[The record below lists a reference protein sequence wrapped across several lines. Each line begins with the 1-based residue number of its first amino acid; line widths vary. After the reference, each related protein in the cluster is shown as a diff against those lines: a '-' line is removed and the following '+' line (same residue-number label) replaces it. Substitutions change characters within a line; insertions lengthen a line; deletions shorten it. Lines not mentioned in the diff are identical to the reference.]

1 MMTMNT
7 HCCCKPLSDNP
18 AACGCCEG
26 TELLTPLA
34 TLNRPGLAALSY
46 RIGTHAAF
54 LESMQARLSNLC
66 LDEETDC
73 RQGKG
78 RFPLRQLTTRRADD
92 FSIALLDAWAT
103 IGDVLTF
110 YQERIANEGYLR
122 TATERR
128 SVLELARLVGYA
140 LRPGVSSSVYLAYTI
155 DPKHTAETIIL
166 AGSRAQS
173 VPGQGELPQS
183 FETSEELKA
192 RAIWNDLKP
201 RLARPQT
208 EKSIRQ
214 GNGDCAHVYLKGT
227 TTNLKPNDP
236 LLIDFTGDENKL
248 PEFFRVKEVIPDAAA
263 NRTRVVLLESVVNN
277 VGKAIQS
284 VTADHVQTV
293 LQPSANVSETGTSAS
308 GNAPFNFIQKLAL
321 SPSIHPASSRKLNL
335 NLDTLF
341 FSNTAGGNSSLL
353 SDDLRQS
360 LAASEV
366 SHAVLGAFMTAQ
378 RDKLGAAVSHA
389 QVTLPNPVKVYA
401 LRVKASLFGHNA
413 PKEPRYQ
420 PAATKGPL
428 FSCRNPNAG
437 SLLPQQYWPE
447 WTLASDE
454 NPNNYLFLD
463 TEYQSI
469 VPNSFIAVQFP
480 TNSESTEYKVETF
493 RIADVVTRSRNA
505 YGLSMP
511 TTVIELPKGKS
522 WWEFKSQQGTN
533 DFTRLIRG
541 TRVYAESELL
551 ELAEEPNEDP
561 VCDGADELIELDGF
575 YEGLESGRWVI
586 VSGEREIEGTN
597 GVRFSELAMLSGVSH
612 GLVPPGKEEEAH
624 EGDKALDGDRMH
636 TFIRLATDLAYR
648 FKRDTVTIHGN
659 VVKATHG
666 ETRSEVLGSGDGSQP
681 LQRFELKQPPLTFVP
696 ASNPSG
702 VESTLQV
709 YVNDVRWHESAM
721 LAGLGK
727 NDRRFMTRTDDAGKT
742 SVIFGN
748 GNEGAR
754 LPTGIENVRAVYR
767 NGIGK
772 SGNVKAE
779 QISLLSSK
787 PLGVKAVVNPLP
799 ASGGADRETRD
810 QARKNVP
817 LGVKAL
823 DRLVSVQDYEDFT
836 RVFAGIGKAR
846 AVEISDGRRR
856 IVHLTIAGIDDIPI
870 ETHSDLYRNLTE
882 ALRRQGDADQPFRIE
897 LRELKLLV
905 LSANVR
911 IHPDFLWEEVEP
923 RIRARLLDVFSFER
937 REPGRDALLSEA
949 IAAMQSVRG
958 VTYVDVDSFGGI
970 PEKQAGEDGVRR
982 LLTPKEITDAV
993 REIVEESRTSGPASR
1008 VGANLASYEKE
1019 VLRPAQLAYLTP
1031 LVPDTL
1037 ILNEVPR

>member
-46 RIGTHAAF
+46 RIGTHATF

-73 RQGKG
+73 KQGKG

-128 SVLELARLVGYA
+128 SVLEMARLVGYQ

-155 DPKHTAETIIL
+155 DPKHTAETVIP
-166 AGSRAQS
+166 AGSRSQS

-192 RAIWNDLKP
+192 RALWNDLKP
-201 RLARPQT
+201 RLSRPQT
-208 EKSIRQ
+208 EKGIRQ

-236 LLIDFTGDENKL
+236 LLIDFSGNSDS
-248 PEFFRVKEVIPDAAA
+248 PGFFRVKEVIPDAAA
-263 NRTRVVLLESVVNN
+263 NRTRVVLQCRSESN
-277 VGKAIQS
+277 VGNKAANQPGGIQ
-284 VTADHVQTV
+284 
-293 LQPSANVSETGTSAS
+293 QPSVSTVEANAVINSNTS
-308 GNAPFNFIQKLAL
+308 PKLIQNLTRL
-321 SPSIHPASSRKLNL
+321 PSIQPASSRRLNL
-335 NLDTLF
+335 SFNTLF
-341 FSNTAGGNSSLL
+341 PPSSTVVSNALHP
-353 SDDLRQS
+353 S
-360 LAASEV
+360 LAASEA
-366 SHAVLGAFMTAQ
+366 SHAVLSRFMSVQ
-378 RDKLGAAVSHA
+378 HDQWKSAVSHA
-389 QVTLPNPVKVYA
+389 EVTPPNPVKVYA

-420 PAATKGPL
+420 PTATKGVL

-437 SLLPQQYWPE
+437 NLLPQQYWPE
-447 WTLASDE
+447 WALAEDE
-454 NPNNYLFLD
+454 KPNHLFLD
-463 TEYQSI
+463 AEYKSI
-469 VPNSFIAVQFP
+469 VPGSFIAAQSP
-480 TNSESTEYKVETF
+480 TDSEYKVETF

-505 YGLSMP
+505 YGLSTS
-511 TTVIELPKGKS
+511 TTVIDLGEKKWRSSDSKS
-522 WWEFKSQQGTN
+522 PEN
-533 DFTRLIRG
+533 FTKFIRG
-541 TRVYAESELL
+541 TSVYAESELL
-551 ELAEEPNEDP
+551 ELAEEPIEDP
-561 VCDGADELIELDGF
+561 VCSGSDDLIELDGF
-575 YEGLESGRWVI
+575 YEGLEPGRWVI
-586 VSGEREIEGTN
+586 VSGEREIEGTS
-597 GVRFSELAMLSGVSH
+597 GVRFSELAMLSGVFH
-612 GLVPPGKEEEAH
+612 GLVPPGEEEEAH
-624 EGDKALDGDRMH
+624 EGDKALDGDKMH
-636 TFIRLATDLAYR
+636 TFIKLATDLAYR

-666 ETRSEVLGSGDGSQP
+666 ETRSEVLGSGNGSTP

-702 VESTLQV
+702 IESTLQV
-709 YVNDVRWHESAM
+709 YVNDVRWHESEM

-727 NDRRFMTRTDDAGKT
+727 NDWRFITRTDDAGKT

-748 GNEGAR
+748 GTAGAR
-754 LPTGIENVRAVYR
+754 LPTGIENVRAIYR

-772 SGNVKAE
+772 SGNVKTA

-787 PLGVKAVVNPLP
+787 PLGVKAVINPLP

-846 AVEISDGRRR
+846 AVEISDGRRQ
-856 IVHLTIAGIDDIPI
+856 IVHLTIAGVDDIPI
-870 ETHSDLYRNLTE
+870 EIHSDLYRNLTE
-882 ALRRQGDADQPFRIE
+882 ALRQLGDSYQPFRIE
-897 LRELKLLV
+897 SRELKLLV
-905 LSANVR
+905 LSAKVR
-911 IHPDFLWEEVEP
+911 IHPDFVWEEVEP
-923 RIRARLLDVFSFER
+923 RIRAHLEDIFSFER
-937 REPGRDALLSEA
+937 RELGQDALLSEA
-949 IAAMQSVRG
+949 IAAVQSVRG

-970 PEKQAGEDGVRR
+970 PEKEPDTEGVRQ
-982 LLTPKEITDAV
+982 LLTPEEITEVVQDT
-993 REIVEESRTSGPASR
+993 IKNSQSSGPAPR
-1008 VGANLASYEKE
+1008 VGANLAGYEEK

>member
-236 LLIDFTGDENKL
+236 LLIDFSGDGS
-248 PEFFRVKEVIPDAAA
+248 PETMKFFRVKEITLDAAA
-263 NRTRVVLLESVVNN
+263 NRTHVVLLKSAVNN
-277 VGKAIQS
+277 AEKTIHSAETEQ
-284 VTADHVQTV
+284 AQTI
-293 LQPSANVSETGTSAS
+293 LQFSANVLETDTPTG

-341 FSNTAGGNSSLL
+341 FSNTAGGNSSLP

-360 LAASEV
+360 LAGSEV

-389 QVTLPNPVKVYA
+389 EVTPPNPVKVYA

-420 PAATKGPL
+420 PTATKGVL

-437 SLLPQQYWPE
+437 NLLPQQYWPE
-447 WTLASDE
+447 WALAEDE
-454 NPNNYLFLD
+454 KPNHLFLD
-463 TEYQSI
+463 AEYKSV
-469 VPNSFIAVQFP
+469 VPGSFIAAQSP
-480 TNSESTEYKVETF
+480 TDSEYKVETF

-505 YGLSMP
+505 YGLSTS
-511 TTVIELPKGKS
+511 TTVIDLGEKKWRSSDSKS
-522 WWEFKSQQGTN
+522 PEN
-533 DFTRLIRG
+533 FTKFIRG
-541 TRVYAESELL
+541 TSVYAESELL
-551 ELAEEPNEDP
+551 ELAEEPIEDP
-561 VCDGADELIELDGF
+561 VCSGSDDLIELDGF
-575 YEGLESGRWVI
+575 YDGLGSGRWVI
-586 VSGEREIEGTN
+586 VSGEREIKGTS
-597 GVRFSELAMLSGVSH
+597 GVRFSELAMLTSVSH
-612 GLVPPGKEEEAH
+612 DLVQPSE
-624 EGDKALDGDRMH
+624 EGDALDGDKMH
-636 TFIRLATDLAYR
+636 TFIKLATDLAYR

-666 ETRSEVLGSGDGSQP
+666 ETRSEVLGSGNGSTP

-702 VESTLQV
+702 IESTLQV
-709 YVNDVRWHESAM
+709 YVNDVRWHESEM

-727 NDRRFMTRTDDAGKT
+727 NDWRFITRTDDAGKT

-748 GNEGAR
+748 GTAGAR
-754 LPTGIENVRAVYR
+754 LSTGIENVRAIYR

-772 SGNVKAE
+772 SGNVKTA

-787 PLGVKAVVNPLP
+787 PLGVKAVINPLP

-846 AVEISDGRRR
+846 AVEISDGHRQ

-882 ALRRQGDADQPFRIE
+882 ALRRQGDAYQPFRIE

-923 RIRARLLDVFSFER
+923 RIRTHLLDVFSFER
-937 REPGRDALLSEA
+937 RELGQDALLSEA
-949 IAAMQSVRG
+949 IAAMQHIRG

-970 PEKQAGEDGVRR
+970 PEKKLEEGVRR
-982 LLTPKEITDAV
+982 LLNPEEITAV
-993 REIVEESRTSGPASR
+993 VQDIIEESQSSGPASR
-1008 VGANLASYEKE
+1008 VSANLAGYEEK

-1037 ILNEVPR
+1037 ILKEVPR